1 MPKKGLTGLSFY
13 HSILPQQIRY
23 LMTDLLCLK
32 IERRR
37 KVEMA
42 QKGFIKVFLS
52 VVSLVLLLGFSVSAQ
67 AQQKVIKIGAVY
79 PLTGNIASTGLDNK
93 RGVDLAVDI
102 INGKYDLD
110 LPLAKSEGLP
120 NLGGAKI
127 EIVYADTKG
136 DPKNG
141 MSETE
146 RLITQEKVVGII
158 GAYQSSVTKTASQ
171 VTERLKIPYVCSD
184 SSSPTLTER
193 GFKYFF
199 RVSPHDAIFAHDQ
212 FQFLKDLEKKTGQ
225 KVKTIALLYENTEFG
240 ANVGKAEKK
249 YAEQYGY
256 KVVADVTYAANATDV
271 TSEVGRL
278 MSSNPDVLLH
288 ASYITDAILFTKT
301 FKERGFQP
309 KGILTMAGYI
319 EPGYLPAIKADGN
332 NIMVRSTFALDLAKK
347 KKLVAQVNQL
357 FKKKY
362 GIDMSENAARS
373 FMAPFVLAE
382 AINRAKTTEAEAVV
396 NALLATN
403 IPGKQIIYPW
413 KGIKFDPQSHQNIY
427 AQGTLV
433 QILNQEYVTVWPF
446 DAAAKQVVWP
456 FPAWKGRK

>member
-1 MPKKGLTGLSFY
+1 MRAKSWITIF
-13 HSILPQQIRY
+13 
-23 LMTDLLCLK
+23 M
-32 IERRR
+32 
-37 KVEMA
+37 
-42 QKGFIKVFLS
+42 
-52 VVSLVLLLGFSVSAQ
+52 SLFLLLIFSSSVP

-79 PLTGNIASTGLDNK
+79 PLTGNIASTGLDCR

-120 NLGGAKI
+120 NLGGAKLQ
-127 EIVYADTKG
+127 IVYADTKG

-141 MSETE
+141 MSEAE
-146 RLITQEKVVGII
+146 RLISQEKVVAMI

-171 VTERLKIPYVCSD
+171 ATERLKVPYVCSD

-193 GFKYFF
+193 GYKYFF

-212 FQFLKDLEKKTGQ
+212 LVFLKDLEKSKGK
-225 KVKTIALLYENTEFG
+225 KVQTVALLYENTEFG
-240 ANVGKAEKK
+240 SNAGKYLKK
-249 YAEQYGY
+249 YAQEFGY
-256 KVVADVTYAANATDV
+256 KVVADVSYPANATDV
-271 TSEVGRL
+271 TSEVGTL
-278 MSSNPDVLLH
+278 VKSKPDVLMH

-301 FKERGFQP
+301 FKEMGFAP

-319 EPGYLPAIKADGN
+319 EPGYLPAVKADGN
-332 NIMVRSTFALDLAKK
+332 YIIIRSTFALDLAKK
-347 KKLVAQVNQL
+347 KPLVAKVNQL

-373 FMAPFVLAE
+373 FMAPFVLAD
-382 AINRAKTTEAEAVV
+382 AINRAKTTDSEAIVK
-396 NALLATN
+396 ALLATN
-403 IPGKQIIYPW
+403 ITGKQVIYPW
-413 KGIKFDPQSHQNIY
+413 KGIKFDPASHQNIY

-433 QILNQEYVTVWPF
+433 QIQNQDYVTIWPF
-446 DAAAKQVVWP
+446 ASAAKDVVWP

>member
-1 MPKKGLTGLSFY
+1 MITGGVTMRAKSWITIFMSLF
-13 HSILPQQIRY
+13 L
-23 LMTDLLCLK
+23 LM
-32 IERRR
+32 
-37 KVEMA
+37 
-42 QKGFIKVFLS
+42 VFS
-52 VVSLVLLLGFSVSAQ
+52 NPVP

-79 PLTGNIASTGLDNK
+79 PLTGNIASTGLDCR

-120 NLGGAKI
+120 NLGGAKL

-141 MSETE
+141 MSEAE
-146 RLITQEKVVGII
+146 RLIAQEKVVAMI

-171 VTERLKIPYVCSD
+171 ATERLKIPYVCSD

-193 GFKYFF
+193 GYKYFF

-212 FQFLKDLEKKTGQ
+212 LVFLKDLEKKTGKKIQ
-225 KVKTIALLYENTEFG
+225 TVALLYENTEFG
-240 ANVGKAEKK
+240 SNAGKYLKK
-249 YAEQYGY
+249 YAQEFGY
-256 KVVADVTYAANATDV
+256 KVVADVSYSANATDV
-271 TSEVGRL
+271 TSEVGTLVKSR
-278 MSSNPDVLLH
+278 PDVLMH

-301 FKERGFQP
+301 FKEMGFAP

-319 EPGYLPAIKADGN
+319 EPGYLPAVKADGN
-332 NIMVRSTFALDLAKK
+332 YIIIRSTFALDLAKK
-347 KKLVAQVNQL
+347 KPLVAKVNQL

-373 FMAPFVLAE
+373 FMAPFVLAD
-382 AINRAKTTEAEAVV
+382 AINRAKTTESEAVV
-396 NALLATN
+396 KALLATN
-403 IPGKQIIYPW
+403 ITGKQVIYPW
-413 KGIKFDPQSHQNIY
+413 KGIKFDPASHQNIY

-433 QILNQEYVTVWPF
+433 QIQNQDYVTVWPF
-446 DAAAKQVVWP
+446 ASAAKEVVWP

>member
-1 MPKKGLTGLSFY
+1 MRAKSWITIF
-13 HSILPQQIRY
+13 
-23 LMTDLLCLK
+23 M
-32 IERRR
+32 
-37 KVEMA
+37 
-42 QKGFIKVFLS
+42 
-52 VVSLVLLLGFSVSAQ
+52 SLFLLLIFSGSVP

-79 PLTGNIASTGLDNK
+79 PLTGNIASTGLDCR

-110 LPLAKSEGLP
+110 LPLAKSAGLP
-120 NLGGAKI
+120 NLGGAKL

-141 MSETE
+141 MSEAE
-146 RLITQEKVVGII
+146 RLIAQEKVVAMI

-171 VTERLKIPYVCSD
+171 ATERLKIPYVCSD

-193 GFKYFF
+193 AYKYFF

-212 FQFLKDLEKKTGQ
+212 LVFLKDLEKKTGKKIQ
-225 KVKTIALLYENTEFG
+225 TVALLYENTEFG
-240 ANVGKAEKK
+240 SNAGKYLKK
-249 YAEQYGY
+249 YAQEFGY
-256 KVVADVTYAANATDV
+256 KVVADVSYSANATDV
-271 TSEVGRL
+271 TSEVGAL
-278 MSSNPDVLLH
+278 VKSKPDVLMH

-301 FKERGFQP
+301 FKEMGFAP

-319 EPGYLPAIKADGN
+319 EPGYLPAVKADGN
-332 NIMVRSTFALDLAKK
+332 YIIIRSTFALDLAKK
-347 KKLVAQVNQL
+347 KPLVAKVNQL

-373 FMAPFVLAE
+373 FMAPFVLAD
-382 AINRAKTTEAEAVV
+382 AINRAKTTESEAVV
-396 NALLATN
+396 KALLATN
-403 IPGKQIIYPW
+403 ITGKQVIYPW
-413 KGIKFDPQSHQNIY
+413 KGIKFDPASHQNIY

-433 QILNQEYVTVWPF
+433 QIQNQDYVTVWPF
-446 DAAAKQVVWP
+446 ASAAKEVVWP